1 MKRARKLHFYFSH
14 FSNELC
20 EQISPSEPHIFFFV
34 ICKMKDSIMIS
45 EFPSTPE
52 DLYINILDDPRTI
65 QGFNLDHSL
74 F

>member
-1 MKRARKLHFYFSH
+1 
-14 FSNELC
+14 
-20 EQISPSEPHIFFFV
+20 
-34 ICKMKDSIMIS
+34 MIS